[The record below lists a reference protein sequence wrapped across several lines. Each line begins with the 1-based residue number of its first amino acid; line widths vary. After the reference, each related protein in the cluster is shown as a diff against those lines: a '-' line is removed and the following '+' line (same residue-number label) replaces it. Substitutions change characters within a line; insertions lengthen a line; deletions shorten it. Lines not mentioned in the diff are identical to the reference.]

1 MPLYEKKWWKKLFSK
16 KEPKTK
22 VDVLKNTEALI
33 EYLGEISNDA
43 KELQEKL
50 NKLEELEKEF
60 LVAKPSLIPINL
72 ETQAKL
78 LDEILQYYEGFQ
90 NDADINGLRI
100 KMVAQ
105 EFLKRAASAGLKNLV
120 TEKKKDHKWQ
130 FQW

>member
-22 VDVLKNTEALI
+22 VDVLKNAEAVTEFLS
-33 EYLGEISNDA
+33 EINDDT
-43 KELQEKL
+43 KELLEKL

-78 LDEILQYYEGFQ
+78 LDELLQHYEGFQ
-90 NDADINGLRI
+90 NDADINGLRV
-100 KMVAQ
+100 KMIAQ
-105 EFLKRAASAGLKNLV
+105 EFLKRAAAAGLKNIIA
-120 TEKKKDHKWQ
+120 EKKKDHKWQ